1 MIKKNVLL
9 CIIFVAI
16 TACKSK
22 TATATRLDRGTQF
35 ALKGNWTL
43 AKVVYPGD
51 DYIKINAFDLA
62 DSKCFVGSQW
72 KFISNNNKGEFALNQ
87 GNCPAYSSLITW
99 FINDEGKFVMKILDE
114 SKAKKVKE
122 GYVFTVAN
130 VTDSAFEL
138 IDSVNVGGKT
148 VQVVYQF
155 VRN

>member
-1 MIKKNVLL
+1 MRK
-9 CIIFVAI
+9 IFVMCLAI
-16 TACKSK
+16 VMVVACKSK
-22 TATATRLDRGTQF
+22 SATATRLDRGTQV

-43 AKVVYPGD
+43 SKVVFPGS

-87 GNCPAYSSLITW
+87 GNCPAYSSPITW

-122 GYVFTVAN
+122 GYVLTVAN
-130 VTDSAFEL
+130 VTDSSFEL
-138 IDSVNVGGKT
+138 IDTANVGGKS

>member
-1 MIKKNVLL
+1 MKKIILL
-9 CIIFVAI
+9 CIVILAM

-22 TATATRLDRGTQF
+22 SATATRLDRGTQV

-43 AKVVYPGD
+43 SKVVFPGS

-87 GNCPAYSSLITW
+87 GNCPAYSSPITW

-122 GYVFTVAN
+122 GYVLSVAN
-130 VTDSAFEL
+130 VTDSSFEL
-138 IDSVNVGGKT
+138 IDTANVGGKS

>member
-1 MIKKNVLL
+1 MRK
-9 CIIFVAI
+9 IFVMCLAI
-16 TACKSK
+16 VMVAACKSK
-22 TATATRLDRGTQF
+22 SATATRLDRVTQV

-43 AKVVYPGD
+43 SKVVYPGS

-62 DSKCFVGSQW
+62 DTKCFVGSQW

-87 GNCPAYSSLITW
+87 GNCPAYSSPITW

-122 GYVFTVAN
+122 GYVLSVAN
-130 VTDSAFEL
+130 VTDSSFEL
-138 IDSVNVGGKT
+138 IDTANVGGKS